1 MQVGHLSFGP
11 LLPTTVGFDRFFQSV
26 EKMLDQEVQHTKFP
40 PHNIV
45 RKDEYHF
52 VIEMA
57 VAGFEENEIDVT
69 VKNSTLTVQGLKN
82 TVNEDKTDYVYRGI
96 ANRSFIKTFQLA
108 DSVEVRDAKLVNGM
122 LTIDLENVVPESRRA
137 RKIPLSASTPQ
148 LLNEQK

>member
-11 LLPTTVGFDRFFQSV
+11 LLPTTVGFDRFFDSV
-26 EKMLDQEVQHTKFP
+26 ERMLQSDIQPTKFP

-57 VAGFEENEIDVT
+57 VAGFEEKEIDVT
-69 VKNSTLTVQGLKN
+69 IKNSTLTVQGLKDIKD
-82 TVNEDKTDYVYRGI
+82 EEKTDYVYRGI

-108 DSVEVRDAKLVNGM
+108 DSVEVREAKLTNGM
-122 LTIDLENVVPESRRA
+122 LTIALENVVPESRKA
-137 RKIPLSASTPQ
+137 RKIPLGASAPQ
-148 LLNEQK
+148 LLNEQ